1 MTTSTQST
9 PTTHM
14 GIYAIKP
21 HFQRVLMPIVA
32 HCAHRHIHPDIF
44 TYGAIGCSA
53 LAGVLMANVSAMPV
67 IGLGLATLCLVLR
80 LGFNLM
86 DGLLARATGVA
97 DALGELKNEFGD
109 RISDVLT
116 FSGLLF
122 GGLVDTR
129 LAGLTLALVLG
140 VSYLGILSKALGGA
154 RLYGGIFGKGD
165 RMLSLAATCVLA
177 GIAPLHAG
185 SIFEGYLILACVLAL
200 VTIIQRLRIIVDKT
214 Q

>member
-1 MTTSTQST
+1 MTTSTQSI
-9 PTTHM
+9 PTLPT
-14 GIYAIKP
+14 GIYATKL
-21 HFQRVLMPIVA
+21 HFQRVLAPIA
-32 HCAHRHIHPDIF
+32 GYCARRHMHPDVF

-53 LAGVLMANVSAMPV
+53 LAGLLLAGIVGVTPIM
-67 IGLGLATLCLVLR
+67 GLTALCLILR

-86 DGLLARATGVA
+86 DGLVARATGLA
-97 DALGELKNEFGD
+97 DTLGELKNEFGD

-116 FSGLLF
+116 LSGLLF

-177 GIAPLHAG
+177 GVAPLYAG
-185 SIFEGYLILACVLAL
+185 RIFEGYLMLACTLAL
-200 VTIIQRLRIIVDKT
+200 VTIVQRLRIIVRT
-214 Q
+214 AR